1 MPVGLSV
8 KKSLNS
14 LSCANCIIGRGDRA
28 HQIHAHAINVSP
40 CWCVGA
46 SEALQACASDGAQAS
61 EVVPACRAD
70 RAGLGSVATLVGV
83 QAGMRLGH
91 HGVAGVVER
100 LADSAGMQPCM
111 RVRCLRHRCDAGVRR
126 PGAGCAAAVVRKWM
140 RCVEPLAWIAMMAA
154 CAALNPA
161 IVDMS
166 FGSLIKPWS
175 THGSQAKI
183 VAMRDREWAKTAFGI
198 AAGPAT
204 LPR

>member
-1 MPVGLSV
+1 
-8 KKSLNS
+8 
-14 LSCANCIIGRGDRA
+14 
-28 HQIHAHAINVSP
+28 
-40 CWCVGA
+40 
-46 SEALQACASDGAQAS
+46 
-61 EVVPACRAD
+61 
-70 RAGLGSVATLVGV
+70 
-83 QAGMRLGH
+83 
-91 HGVAGVVER
+91 
-100 LADSAGMQPCM
+100 
-111 RVRCLRHRCDAGVRR
+111 
-126 PGAGCAAAVVRKWM
+126 M